1 MGGGAPDRGGGA
13 DRFFHKTC
21 RSPGLG
27 ACRRAPTVEWP
38 IAPTRNFN
46 RPFAHLYDDLKDVAH
61 ARLRSH
67 KPDATLGTTGLVHES
82 YLRMIDTGRVEPQDR
97 VHFFALASRTM
108 RYVLLD
114 RARARQRQ
122 KRGGRQKDLPLDEV
136 TVAADERAVE
146 LLALDEAL
154 EILRAG
160 DERLAA
166 VVDFRFFGGLT
177 YVEIAEVMGT
187 SRRTSERDWGRAR
200 MWLYKFMN
208 ESDDGAGSDD

>member
-1 MGGGAPDRGGGA
+1 
-13 DRFFHKTC
+13 
-21 RSPGLG
+21 
-27 ACRRAPTVEWP
+27 
-38 IAPTRNFN
+38 
-46 RPFAHLYDDLKDVAH
+46 
-61 ARLRSH
+61 
-67 KPDATLGTTGLVHES
+67 
-82 YLRMIDTGRVEPQDR
+82 
-97 VHFFALASRTM
+97 M

>member
-1 MGGGAPDRGGGA
+1 MHAMVKQQTTTQLLQDA
-13 DRFFHKTC
+13 
-21 RSPGLG
+21 
-27 ACRRAPTVEWP
+27 
-38 IAPTRNFN
+38 RNGN
-46 RPFAHLYDDLKDVAH
+46 SDASERLFAHLYDDLKDVAH

-97 VHFFALASRTM
+97 VHFFALASHTM

-122 KRGGRQKDLPLDEV
+122 KRGGRQKDLALDEV
-136 TVAADERAVE
+136 TVAADERAVD

-177 YVEIAEVMGT
+177 YTEIAEVMGT
-187 SRRTSERDWGRAR
+187 SKRTAERDWRRAR

-208 ESDDGAGSDD
+208 ESDENEHG

>member
-1 MGGGAPDRGGGA
+1 MQGPDDEATMVDQQTTTQLLQDARNGNA
-13 DRFFHKTC
+13 DASER
-21 RSPGLG
+21 L
-27 ACRRAPTVEWP
+27 
-38 IAPTRNFN
+38 
-46 RPFAHLYDDLKDVAH
+46 FAHLYDDLKDVAH

-122 KRGGRQKDLPLDEV
+122 KRGGRQKDLVLDEM
-136 TVAADERAVE
+136 TVAVDERAVD

-154 EILRAG
+154 ETLRAG
-160 DERLAA
+160 DERLAT

-177 YVEIAEVMGT
+177 YV
-187 SRRTSERDWGRAR
+187 
-200 MWLYKFMN
+200 
-208 ESDDGAGSDD
+208 